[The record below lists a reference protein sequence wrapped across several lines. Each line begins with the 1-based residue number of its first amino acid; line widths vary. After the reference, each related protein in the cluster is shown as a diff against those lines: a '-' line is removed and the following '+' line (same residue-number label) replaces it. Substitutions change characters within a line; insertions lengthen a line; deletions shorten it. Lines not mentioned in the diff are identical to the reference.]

1 MVCIWPHSTLV
12 YYIYIC
18 DQKAEIKIQN
28 IKVNAIITQN
38 EKKNN
43 PDNLVTLKGANE
55 REEILIVKHIF

>member
-1 MVCIWPHSTLV
+1 MATYSGSL
-12 YYIYIC
+12 C
-18 DQKAEIKIQN
+18 DQKCEINIQS
-28 IKVNAIITQN
+28 IKVNAIIIQT